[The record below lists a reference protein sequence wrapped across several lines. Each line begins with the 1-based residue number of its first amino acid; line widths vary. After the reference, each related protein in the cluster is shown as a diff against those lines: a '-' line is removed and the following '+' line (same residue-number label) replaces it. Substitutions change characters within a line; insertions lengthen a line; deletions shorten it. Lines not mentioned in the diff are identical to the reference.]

1 MPSAALFLALDPV
14 NHDLYLD
21 PNFQI
26 AMTTDIRTAVA
37 QAIRCVL
44 QTVQGESP
52 LAPLA
57 GIPMFDQVL
66 IKNPNLAT
74 LQHLF
79 ATAIA
84 KVEGVAQVISV
95 NLKLNSA
102 TRILTVNFVVRA
114 TNGTVVQGST

>member
-21 PNFQI
+21 SNFQI
-26 AMTTDIRTAVA
+26 TMTTDTRTAVA
-37 QAIRCVL
+37 QAIQCVL

-66 IKNPNLAT
+66 VKNPNLAT

-79 ATAIA
+79 AAAIA

-102 TRILTVNFVVRA
+102 TRTLTVNFVVRA

>member
-21 PNFQI
+21 SNFQI
-26 AMTTDIRTAVA
+26 AMTTDTRTAVA
-37 QAIRCVL
+37 QAIQCVL

-66 IKNPNLAT
+66 VKNPNLAT

-79 ATAIA
+79 AAAIA
-84 KVEGVAQVISV
+84 KVEGVAQIISV

-102 TRILTVNFVVRA
+102 TRTLTVNFVVRA